1 MYFFMPILAVRRFS
15 NDWKN
20 GVKSFQRLEK
30 PREIFPM
37 IGKSRRKVS
46 NDWKTPL
53 FRLPTIGKLALA
65 SFLLPIGLPKAMG
78 GEALMAQVRA
88 ALPTIPLQLSGELQ
102 SRDRRGNIVRVTPVE
117 MELDWGAAIPQARY
131 MVLDRFGRT
140 QEKLHVMWPDRATPE
155 FAWWSGDPLTEQPL
169 EDLDQS
175 IAGLDLTWADL
186 SWSFLWWDGA
196 ERIGSERVRGRYCEI
211 VELPA
216 PTDQGYPFEA
226 VRLWIDPAVGLFMR
240 ADTVDRRGRTLRRIE
255 VRSLQRIDDL
265 WMIQNL
271 DLLNQRTRE
280 RVTLRIRELEA
291 VREP

>member
-1 MYFFMPILAVRRFS
+1 
-15 NDWKN
+15 
-20 GVKSFQRLEK
+20 
-30 PREIFPM
+30 M
-37 IGKSRRKVS
+37 IGKTWRKTS
-46 NDWKTPL
+46 NDWKTSL

-65 SFLLPIGLPKAMG
+65 SFLLPIGLPEARG
-78 GEALMAQVRA
+78 GDELMAQVRA

-117 MELDWGAAIPQARY
+117 MNLDWGAAIPQAQY
-131 MVLDRFGRT
+131 MVLDRFGAT
-140 QEKLHVMWPDRATPE
+140 QEKLHVKWPDRATPE
-155 FAWWSGDPLTEQPL
+155 FSWWSGDPLTEQSL
-169 EDLDQS
+169 ADLDQS

-196 ERIGSERVRGRYCEI
+196 RRIGSERVRGRYCEI

-216 PTDQGYPFEA
+216 PADQGYSFEA

-271 DLLNQRTRE
+271 DLLNQQTRE
-280 RVTLRIRELEA
+280 RVTLRIRDLEA
-291 VREP
+291 VRDP

>member
-1 MYFFMPILAVRRFS
+1 
-15 NDWKN
+15 
-20 GVKSFQRLEK
+20 
-30 PREIFPM
+30 M
-37 IGKSRRKVS
+37 IGKHRRKVS
-46 NDWKTPL
+46 NDWKISL

-65 SFLLPIGLPKAMG
+65 SFLLPIGLPEAEG
-78 GEALMAQVRA
+78 GDELMAQVRA

-117 MELDWGAAIPQARY
+117 MNLDWGAATPQAQY
-131 MVLDRFGRT
+131 MVLDRFGAT
-140 QEKLHVMWPDRATPE
+140 QEKLHVKWPDRATPE
-155 FAWWSGDPLTEQPL
+155 FSWWSGDPLTEQSL
-169 EDLDQS
+169 ADLDQS

-196 ERIGSERVRGRYCEI
+196 RRIGSERVRGRYCEI

-216 PTDQGYPFEA
+216 PADQGYSFEA
-226 VRLWIDPAVGLFMR
+226 VRLWIDPGVGLFMR

-271 DLLNQRTRE
+271 DLLNQQTRE
-280 RVTLRIRELEA
+280 RVTLRIRDLEA
-291 VREP
+291 VRDP